1 MTHGI
6 HCLGNKT
13 RMKILMNRM
22 LSFMLLIVISGSA
35 FAEDVF
41 WVLGSFLDEDVARV
55 DGSRISNDAGIE
67 VLLFKTIVN
76 ARVQYRLL
84 TGVMA
89 APSDQAVLRQQLI
102 KVGVFGQWT
111 LRFDAPP
118 PYMETIFSDGG
129 TGNGLS
135 AAELE
140 EIDSMLSDFEDEY
153 AQGAQIVMDMS
164 AEDISSGLVR
174 TTSDGLA
181 LNFVVVGSYGSAKNA
196 NDYVSKLG
204 SAFPEVLSY
213 DVTVQRKE
221 VSGEVVQRVM
231 IGPVLPI
238 EEKGLMESLSE
249 WGVRGAWLLPEI
261 TVPKDIRHQGSGPD
275 LEQDVSQA
283 HRGFRNP
290 NQSSSQPSV
299 TSVKSAREQ
308 DDFNLVRLSSGSAKF
323 PDPRNK
329 H

>member
-22 LSFMLLIVISGSA
+22 LFFMLLIAISGSA

-55 DGSRISNDAGIE
+55 DGRRISNDAGIE
-67 VLLFKTIVN
+67 VLLFETIVN

-84 TGVMA
+84 TGVMV
-89 APSDQAVLRQQLI
+89 APSDQAALRQQLI

-111 LRFDAPP
+111 LRFDAPA

-135 AAELE
+135 AAELA
-140 EIDSMLSDFEDEY
+140 EIDSMLSDFEGEY
-153 AQGAQIVMDMS
+153 AESAQIEMDMS
-164 AEDISSGLVR
+164 AEDISAGLVSA
-174 TTSDGLA
+174 TSDGLA
-181 LNFVVVGSYGSAKNA
+181 LNFVVVGSFESTKNA
-196 NDYVSKLG
+196 NDYVGKLG

-221 VSGEVVQRVM
+221 VSGEVVYRVM

-238 EEKGLMESLSE
+238 EEKSLLGSLSE

-261 TVPKDIRHQGSGPD
+261 TVPIDISLQGSGPD
-275 LEQDVSQA
+275 QEQDVSQPQ
-283 HRGFRNP
+283 RGFRNP
-290 NQSSSQPSV
+290 NQSSSQLSV

-308 DDFNLVRLSSGSAKF
+308 DDFNLVRLRSGSAKF
-323 PDPRNK
+323 LDPRNK

>member
-1 MTHGI
+1 MAHGN

-13 RMKILMNRM
+13 RMKVLMNRM
-22 LSFMLLIVISGSA
+22 LSFMLFLAISGST

-67 VLLFKTIVN
+67 VLLFETIVN

-84 TGVMA
+84 TGAMV
-89 APSDQAVLRQQLI
+89 APSDQAALRQQLT
-102 KVGVFGQWT
+102 KVGVVGQWT
-111 LRFDAPP
+111 LRFDGPP

-129 TGNGLS
+129 GGNGLS

-153 AQGAQIVMDMS
+153 AEGARIEMDMS
-164 AEDISSGLVR
+164 AEDISSGLVSA
-174 TTSDGLA
+174 TSDGLA
-181 LNFVVVGSYGSAKNA
+181 LNFVVVGSYDSNKKA
-196 NDYVSKLG
+196 NDYISKLG

-221 VSGEVVQRVM
+221 VSGEVVHRVM

-238 EEKGLMESLSE
+238 EEKGLMGSLSE

-261 TVPKDIRHQGSGPD
+261 TVPIDISLQGSGPD
-275 LEQDVSQA
+275 QEQDVSQP

-308 DDFNLVRLSSGSAKF
+308 DDFNLVRLRSGSAKF

>member
-1 MTHGI
+1 MTHGN
-6 HCLGNKT
+6 HCLGNKNT
-13 RMKILMNRM
+13 MKILINRM
-22 LSFMLLIVISGSA
+22 LPLILLLVISGSA
-35 FAEDVF
+35 FSEDVF

-67 VLLFKTIVN
+67 VLLFETIVN

-84 TGVMA
+84 TGVMV
-89 APSDQAVLRQQLI
+89 APSDQAALRQQLI
-102 KVGVFGQWT
+102 KAGVSGQWT

-140 EIDSMLSDFEDEY
+140 EIDSMLSDFEDKY
-153 AQGAQIVMDMS
+153 AEGAQIEMDMS
-164 AEDISSGLVR
+164 AEDISSRLVSA
-174 TTSDGLA
+174 TSDGLA
-181 LNFVVVGSYGSAKNA
+181 LNFLVVGSYDSTKNA

-204 SAFPEVLSY
+204 SALPEVLSY

-221 VSGEVVQRVM
+221 VSGEVVHRVM
-231 IGPVLPI
+231 IGPILPI
-238 EEKGLMESLSE
+238 EEKSLLGSLSE

-261 TVPKDIRHQGSGPD
+261 TVPIDISLQGSGPD
-275 LEQDVSQA
+275 QEQDVSQP

-308 DDFNLVRLSSGSAKF
+308 DDFNLVRLTSGSAKF

-329 H
+329 L

>member
-1 MTHGI
+1 MIHGNL
-6 HCLGNKT
+6 CLGNKT
-13 RMKILMNRM
+13 RMKRLMNRM
-22 LSFMLLIVISGSA
+22 ISFMLFLVISRSA

-204 SAFPEVLSY
+204 SAFPEILSY

-221 VSGEVVQRVM
+221 VSGEVVHRVM

-238 EEKGLMESLSE
+238 EEKSLLGSLSE

-261 TVPKDIRHQGSGPD
+261 TVPIDISLQGSGPD
-275 LEQDVSQA
+275 QEQDVSQPQ
-283 HRGFRNP
+283 RGFRNP

>member
-13 RMKILMNRM
+13 RMKILMNQM
-22 LSFMLLIVISGSA
+22 PSLILFLVISGSA
-35 FAEDVF
+35 FAEDEF

-67 VLLFKTIVN
+67 VLLFETIVN

-84 TGVMA
+84 TGVMV
-89 APSDQAVLRQQLI
+89 APSDQAALRQQLI
-102 KVGVFGQWT
+102 KVGVSGQWT
-111 LRFDAPP
+111 LRFAAPP

-153 AQGAQIVMDMS
+153 ADGAQIEMDMS
-164 AEDISSGLVR
+164 AENISSGLVSA
-174 TTSDGLA
+174 TSDGLA
-181 LNFVVVGSYGSAKNA
+181 LNFVVVGSYDSTKNA

-221 VSGEVVQRVM
+221 VSGEVVHRVM

-238 EEKGLMESLSE
+238 EEKGLMGSLSE

-261 TVPKDIRHQGSGPD
+261 TVPIDISLQGSGPD
-275 LEQDVSQA
+275 QEQDVSQPP
-283 HRGFRNP
+283 RGFRNP
-290 NQSSSQPSV
+290 NQSSIQPSV

-308 DDFNLVRLSSGSAKF
+308 DDFNLVRLRSGSAKF

>member
-1 MTHGI
+1 MTQVT

-22 LSFMLLIVISGSA
+22 RSFVLLLVISGSA

-41 WVLGSFLDEDVARV
+41 WVLGSFLDEDFARV
-55 DGSRISNDAGIE
+55 DGRRISNDAGIE

-76 ARVQYRLL
+76 SRVQYRLL
-84 TGVMA
+84 TGAMVA
-89 APSDQAVLRQQLI
+89 SSDQAALREQLI
-102 KVGVFGQWT
+102 KVGVSGQWT

-118 PYMETIFSDGG
+118 PYMETIFSEGG

-140 EIDSMLSDFEDEY
+140 EIESMLNDFEDEY
-153 AQGAQIVMDMS
+153 AEGSQIEMDMS
-164 AEDISSGLVR
+164 VEDISSGLVSA
-174 TTSDGLA
+174 TSDGLA
-181 LNFVVVGSYGSAKNA
+181 LNFVVVGSYDSTKNA
-196 NDYVSKLG
+196 NDYASKLG

-213 DVTVQRKE
+213 DVTVQPKE
-221 VSGEVVQRVM
+221 VSGEVVHRVM

-238 EEKGLMESLSE
+238 EEKGLMRSLSE

-261 TVPKDIRHQGSGPD
+261 TVPIDISLQGSGPN
-275 LEQDVSQA
+275 QDVSQTN
-283 HRGFRNP
+283 RGFRNP

-299 TSVKSAREQ
+299 TSVKSAIEQ
-308 DDFNLVRLSSGSAKF
+308 DDFNLVRLRSGSAKF

>member
-1 MTHGI
+1 MTAAI
-6 HCLGNKT
+6 HQAGNKT
-13 RMKILMNRM
+13 RMNMLMNRI
-22 LSFMLLIVISGSA
+22 LPLILLLVISCSA
-35 FAEDVF
+35 AAEDVF
-41 WVLGSFLDEDVARV
+41 WVLGSFVDEDVARV
-55 DGSRISNDAGIE
+55 EGNRISNDAGIE
-67 VLLFKTIVN
+67 VLLFETIVN

-84 TGVMA
+84 TGVMVT
-89 APSDQAVLRQQLI
+89 PSDQAALRQQLI
-102 KVGVFGQWT
+102 KAGVSGQWT

-153 AQGAQIVMDMS
+153 AEGAQIEMDMS
-164 AEDISSGLVR
+164 AEDISSGLVSA
-174 TTSDGLA
+174 TSDGLA
-181 LNFVVVGSYGSAKNA
+181 LNFVVVGSYDSTKNA

-221 VSGEVVQRVM
+221 VSGEVVHRVM

-238 EEKGLMESLSE
+238 EEKGLMGSLSE

-261 TVPKDIRHQGSGPD
+261 TVPIDISLQGSGPD
-275 LEQDVSQA
+275 QEQDVSQP

-308 DDFNLVRLSSGSAKF
+308 DDFNLVRLRSGSAKF